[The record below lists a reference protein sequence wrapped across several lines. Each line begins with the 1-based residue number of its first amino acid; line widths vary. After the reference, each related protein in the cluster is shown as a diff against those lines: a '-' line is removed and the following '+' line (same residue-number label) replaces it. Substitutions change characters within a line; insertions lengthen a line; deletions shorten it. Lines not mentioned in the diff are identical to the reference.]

1 MGILTEQRAG
11 SFFRSESSSGF
22 KLIFF
27 KQQQVFFSSPRSRKP
42 EDAAPGRRTC
52 YRPGLFS
59 CPVRNTHHG
68 GGGSGCGSVFA
79 LYMSR
84 GGAGRKAPGV
94 VLWTIACPPFLFFII
109 YLFAWLRARPPSHHD
124 AAPPSYAVAP
134 SYLSV
139 SYTHLT
145 LPTKA

>member
-11 SFFRSESSSGF
+11 SFFRSESSSG
-22 KLIFF
+22 LIFFSISYYFIF

-52 YRPGLFS
+52 YCPGLFS

-94 VLWTIACPPFLFFII
+94 VLWTIAFPPFLFLFIYLLCSELGRLATTTPPRPRPSCARVI
-109 YLFAWLRARPPSHHD
+109 YLFI
-124 AAPPSYAVAP
+124 
-134 SYLSV
+134 
-139 SYTHLT
+139 
-145 LPTKA
+145 